1 MGAYRHS
8 EVIGKVIQNSY
19 FVKLTKGP
27 MRRVAEYI
35 SFLYKKHL
43 KCQENNSMFHKK
55 NEN

>member
-35 SFLYKKHL
+35 SFLYKKTFKVPGKQLHVP
-43 KCQENNSMFHKK
+43 
-55 NEN
+55 